1 MLEGSELPDP
11 LMVELE
17 LARGTGECCPLGGS
31 TSAALPMLLLVA
43 VLMVGV
49 DPCAGLSDD
58 EDDDDEDEDVA
69 ARSNGERLGPCCSP
83 SPPIPSLPSA
93 LNSLSKP
100 VDGGSGASTN
110 GLCTRAG

>member
-1 MLEGSELPDP
+1 MFEGSELLAP

-17 LARGTGECCPLGGS
+17 LARGTGECCPLGGNM
-31 TSAALPMLLLVA
+31 SAALPMLLLVA
-43 VLMVGV
+43 VLVVGV

-58 EDDDDEDEDVA
+58 EDEEDDEDVA

-83 SPPIPSLPSA
+83 SSPIPALPDAPNSSK
-93 LNSLSKP
+93 LNA
-100 VDGGSGASTN
+100 DGGSGASTN